1 MIKKLRRK
9 FVLINM
15 SIVTVI
21 LAAVFLG
28 LLSMTRAGAI
38 DDSMLVLRRAAS
50 NENAVNALSENA
62 MSVQIPFFAVD
73 VDTAGHIVILNGSY
87 YDMADYEAIQSIV
100 AASVRQNEEVGIL
113 DEFNLRYYRQ
123 TTPFGVRIAYADTS
137 FEQSVT
143 SRFTRSA
150 MIIGGATLLL
160 FFGISVLLARW
171 AVKPVAETW
180 NRQKNFI
187 EDASHELK
195 TPLSVVMSS
204 ADMLI
209 GHPDERGE
217 RAVQWT
223 QNIKAE
229 AVRMRA
235 LVEDMLSL
243 ARVENTSAPV
253 QMETV
258 NLSALV
264 TDSAL
269 QLEATAYE
277 NGKSL
282 EYDIIDGVCVCGS
295 KPQLQQLIDNLL
307 TNAIR
312 YSSEKAKIRVA
323 LTRHNKKVLFV
334 VENDGEPIPKDR
346 LSHLFERFYRLDGA
360 RSSGGC
366 GLGLAIAKGVVERH
380 HGKIWAES
388 ENGVN
393 RFVCELPGLPLNA
406 CYTFETSDIN
416 ENNH

>member
-21 LAAVFLG
+21 LVAVFVG
-28 LLSMTRAGAI
+28 LLSMTRAGAV

-50 NENAVNALSENA
+50 NENAINALSENA
-62 MSVQIPFFAVD
+62 MRVQIPFFAVD

-87 YDMADYEAIQSIV
+87 YDMADYESIQSIV
-100 AASVRQNEEVGIL
+100 AASIRQNEEVGIL
-113 DEFNLRYYRQ
+113 DDFNLRYYRQ
-123 TTPFGVRIAYADTS
+123 ATPFGVRIAYADTS
-137 FEQSVT
+137 FEESVAN
-143 SRFTRSA
+143 RFIESA
-150 MIIGGATLLL
+150 LIIGGATLLL

-180 NRQKNFI
+180 NRQKDFI

-195 TPLSVVMSS
+195 TPLAVVMSS

-209 GHPDERGE
+209 RHPDEHDE
-217 RAVQWT
+217 RAMQWT
-223 QNIKAE
+223 RNIKAE
-229 AVRMRA
+229 ALRMRA

-243 ARVENTSAPV
+243 ARVENTSVAL

-258 NLSALV
+258 NFSALA
-264 TDSAL
+264 TDCAL

-277 NGKSL
+277 SGKTL
-282 EYDIIDGVCVCGS
+282 DCDIMEGVCVCGN
-295 KPQLQQLIDNLL
+295 KTQLRQLVDNLL

-312 YSSEKAKIRVA
+312 YSSENARVRIVLARHGKKAL
-323 LTRHNKKVLFV
+323 LT
-334 VENDGEPIPKDR
+334 VENDGKPIPKDR
-346 LSHLFERFYRLDGA
+346 LTHLFERFYRLDGA

-366 GLGLAIAKGVVERH
+366 GLGLAIAKGIVERH

-393 RFVCELPGLPLNA
+393 RFISELPGLPLNA
-406 CYTFETSDIN
+406 CHALETGRIN
-416 ENNH
+416 